1 MDKKL
6 LLLYQFD
13 ESELRFTLFETDEL
27 KHTIMLHTVS
37 HLGPE
42 ADIYGDEYEAE
53 EDELPPGLREA
64 MASDLDAFMMEKYLR
79 SLGIFGD
86 TEQDEEAFDNLHKS
100 EAEVRKKLRS
110 HSKANIVY
118 KNWYL
123 EINEDY
129 PIERFEK
136 VFLPILYRNDRYL
149 EDFFQEAGV
158 EPENID
164 TVMVTGSECEYPFV
178 RKHLTEVLER
188 EVIHVTRCPRR
199 REKIRGEDYYEEK
212 NY

>member
-27 KHTIMLHTVS
+27 KHTRMLHTVS

-100 EAEVRKKLRS
+100 EAEVRKARDRWVWLSPLLSVLLLTWNASSMRMMPPGS
-110 HSKANIVY
+110 ARCR
-118 KNWYL
+118 WY
-123 EINEDY
+123 
-129 PIERFEK
+129 
-136 VFLPILYRNDRYL
+136 VVT
-149 EDFFQEAGV
+149 G
-158 EPENID
+158 EPE
-164 TVMVTGSECEYPFV
+164 
-178 RKHLTEVLER
+178 L
-188 EVIHVTRCPRR
+188 
-199 REKIRGEDYYEEK
+199 
-212 NY
+212 